1 MFSLDMNERLEAI
14 VSGRVQLV
22 MYRDFA
28 QRKARGLKLV
38 GEVTNLADGTVR
50 VIAEGPGPTLD
61 AYVEKLKHGP
71 LLARVDAVAPVRLPA
86 TGAYRRFD
94 ITYE

>member
-1 MFSLDMNERLEAI
+1 MHERLEAI

-38 GEVTNLADGTVR
+38 GEVENLPDGTVR
-50 VIAEGPGPTLD
+50 VIAEGPRD
-61 AYVEKLKHGP
+61 ALERYLEKLKGGP
-71 LLARVDAVAPVRLPA
+71 LLARVENVSPAWLPA
-86 TGAYRRFD
+86 VGGYKGFE
-94 ITYE
+94 ITY